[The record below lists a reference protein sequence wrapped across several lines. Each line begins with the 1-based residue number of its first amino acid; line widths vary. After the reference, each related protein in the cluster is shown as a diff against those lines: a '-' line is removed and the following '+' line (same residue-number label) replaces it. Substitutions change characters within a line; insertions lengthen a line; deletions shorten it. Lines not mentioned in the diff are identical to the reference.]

1 MSLTLL
7 SYLVLTLASALG
19 SLTLLCVKVHL
30 DMSICEGETNV
41 ADDSGHS
48 DNPRTMRNY
57 VDEDFVPLGMSS
69 AGVTLPWSITASWDR
84 GLPGC
89 YGGPAECKKPV
100 FIAAETQ
107 CATPEPVIE
116 PELKTSSAPPCT
128 IPVRTAGK
136 ANDEAEAEADPGQD
150 EAAAM
155 MGAYAKVF
163 TAVGIMMSV
172 ADTLTIIHNQHT
184 STLAPRKNW
193 FSFCMAKSW
202 NTKTTREM
210 TDKMM
215 GRIMKACTVLR
226 TSSFPYDRLVLPRKK
241 QRLTMLTTALGT
253 YMGLLVA
260 ASVAGCDPTQLDTL
274 SLPCIHRRQK
284 RDWIWNQMHVD
295 EEKTDPLPY
304 YVGKL
309 KSSVNRKNATYVL
322 KGEAANSIFQV
333 NADTG
338 DVYAFARLDREKVS
352 EYSLVA
358 LIVDKDTNKNLE
370 PPSNFTIKVHD
381 INDNWPVF
389 THRLFNASVL
399 EMSPGGTSVMRLTAV
414 DADDP
419 TVADHA
425 TVMYQILKGGENF
438 AIDNSGLI
446 STAKQNLD
454 REVQASYEIVVEAR
468 DAEGLQGESGTAT
481 VLITLQD
488 VNDNFP
494 IFAQPAMYT
503 FVVPEDIRVGSSVGS
518 LFVEDPDEPQN
529 RKTKFDIVQGEYRDT
544 FTIDTDPTRNEGIIK
559 PMKPLDYELIQKYS
573 FVVEATDPTINL
585 GYLRGITGKNKARV
599 VINILDVD
607 EPPVFQKRF
616 YHFLLNENQKKNLIG
631 SVLAKD
637 PDKAGRN
644 IGYSIRKTSDKG
656 QFFRIT
662 KQGDIHCEKELDREI
677 YPWHNLTVEA
687 NELDPNGNPTG
698 KESIVQ
704 VHIEVLDEND
714 NAPEFAQPYEPKVC
728 ENAAQGKLVVQISA
742 VDKDITPQNVKFKF
756 ALGTDDSNFTLI
768 DNHDNTANITVK
780 YGPFDR
786 EHAKF
791 YYLPVLISDNGSPSL
806 TGTSTLTVVVCK
818 CNQQGT
824 FTFCEEAVAQ
834 AGVSIQALVAIFLCI
849 LTITGLLGQ
858 KIRTQIAPLY

>member
-1 MSLTLL
+1 
-7 SYLVLTLASALG
+7 
-19 SLTLLCVKVHL
+19 
-30 DMSICEGETNV
+30 
-41 ADDSGHS
+41 
-48 DNPRTMRNY
+48 
-57 VDEDFVPLGMSS
+57 
-69 AGVTLPWSITASWDR
+69 
-84 GLPGC
+84 
-89 YGGPAECKKPV
+89 
-100 FIAAETQ
+100 
-107 CATPEPVIE
+107 
-116 PELKTSSAPPCT
+116 
-128 IPVRTAGK
+128 
-136 ANDEAEAEADPGQD
+136 
-150 EAAAM
+150 
-155 MGAYAKVF
+155 
-163 TAVGIMMSV
+163 
-172 ADTLTIIHNQHT
+172 
-184 STLAPRKNW
+184 
-193 FSFCMAKSW
+193 
-202 NTKTTREM
+202 
-210 TDKMM
+210 
-215 GRIMKACTVLR
+215 
-226 TSSFPYDRLVLPRKK
+226 
-241 QRLTMLTTALGT
+241 MLTTALGT

-494 IFAQPAMYT
+494 IFAQPMYT

-849 LTITGLLGQ
+849 LTITVITLLFFLRRRLRKQARAHGKGVTEIHEQLVTYDEEGGGEMDTTCYDVSVLNSARSGAAKPLRSVLDARQPIYAKAQ
-858 KIRTQIAPLY
+858 KPPRVAPGVMPGVHGGPGEMAAMIEVKKDEADHDGGGPPYDTLHIYDYEGSESIAESLSSLGTDSTNSDIDYDFLNDWGPRFKMLAELYSNPWDDLVY